1 MVNPLLLKIVISLYR
16 KCDKITS
23 NCNKID
29 KKTHDIQ
36 AALLHSHRHVFLSKK
51 EEEAPPD
58 AGILFEW
65 KVGGTFRLFSLSI
78 VVKLYHPLA
87 KMKRSKIHELSTRS
101 VEENCAISIYKKG
114 GNLKPA
120 KRMKIF

>member
-1 MVNPLLLKIVISLYR
+1 MDEI
-16 KCDKITS
+16 
-23 NCNKID
+23 NK
-29 KKTHDIQ
+29 KRKTHDIQ

-58 AGILFEW
+58 AGVLLAW
-65 KVGGTFRLFSLSI
+65 KVGGLSGSFSLSI
-78 VVKLYHPLA
+78 VVKLYHPTA

-101 VEENCAISIYKKG
+101 CEENCATSIYKKDV
-114 GNLKPA
+114 NLKPA